1 MCVTGRVAVR
11 AGAWLSVLTG
21 CCSPVGVV
29 HLCCRPMIK
38 TAVIQKHRT
47 GGRATAWQRAWV
59 GLLALFLAG
68 LLAGCATGPK
78 LVPHAFSFD
87 GRKDGWHETVDLL
100 AYSYGDQYHKVR
112 RSLESPSSSLF
123 AGLSGLPSGHGVNG
137 PMPVGEFLYVKWRIK
152 ATGEVLEDR
161 VDLRGRLPKDM
172 SDHELTF
179 VIDGRQLFVF
189 VVTPER
195 KKAYGEPP
203 LLKTWRSNFA
213 RAYEIY
219 PQIEPRG
226 GR

>member
-1 MCVTGRVAVR
+1 
-11 AGAWLSVLTG
+11 
-21 CCSPVGVV
+21 
-29 HLCCRPMIK
+29 MIK

-68 LLAGCATGPK
+68 LLAACATGPR

-100 AYSYGDQYHKVR
+100 AYSYGDQYHMVR
-112 RSLESPSSSLF
+112 NSLESPRSQVF
-123 AGLSGLPSGHGVNG
+123 PGRTALPSGTGVNG

-152 ATGEVLEDR
+152 ATGEVFEDR

-179 VIDGRQLFVF
+179 VIDGQQLYLYIM
-189 VVTPER
+189 TPRDQAREVR
-195 KKAYGEPP
+195 HRTH
-203 LLKTWRSNFA
+203 KTWLSRYNVV
-213 RAYEIY
+213 YEIY
-219 PQIEPRG
+219 PQNEQKGER
-226 GR
+226 